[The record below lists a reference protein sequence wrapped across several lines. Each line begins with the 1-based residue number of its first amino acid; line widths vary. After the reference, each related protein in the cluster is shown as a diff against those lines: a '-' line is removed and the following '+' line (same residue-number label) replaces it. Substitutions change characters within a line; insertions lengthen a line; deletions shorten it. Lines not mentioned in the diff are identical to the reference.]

1 MLRFIFLTFVF
12 LGWAFYEASGGKDF
26 ARQLEQKRE
35 MAAAQAAQSA
45 PQTVAAQTDAPQTTA
60 VTEAKV
66 TRASFEPASLG
77 AANAQSAAPIVQA
90 AAPPEATSRP
100 APEPAQTEAEQDD
113 PTIANIDEKPAPDVR
128 QVTGAR
134 VNMRNGPS
142 TGYNVVARLTRGTK
156 VLILQEPGNGWVKLK
171 VEETGRVGWM
181 AAKLLEPA
189 QG

>member
-35 MAAAQAAQSA
+35 MAAAQAARSV
-45 PQTVAAQTDAPQTTA
+45 PQTVAVPMEAPQTTA
-60 VTEAKV
+60 VTEAMV
-66 TRASFEPASLG
+66 TRASFEPTTLG
-77 AANAQSAAPIVQA
+77 ASSAQAVVQ
-90 AAPPEATSRP
+90 PEATTRP
-100 APEPAQTEAEQDD
+100 APKPAQSETEQDG
-113 PTIANIDEKPAPDVR
+113 PTIANIDEKPVADIR
-128 QVTGAR
+128 QVAGAR

>member
-45 PQTVAAQTDAPQTTA
+45 SQTVAAQTDAPQTTT
-60 VTEAKV
+60 VPEAMV

-77 AANAQSAAPIVQA
+77 ASSAVPIVQA
-90 AAPPEATSRP
+90 AALPEATTHP
-100 APEPAQTEAEQDD
+100 DPEPAQTEAEQDD
-113 PTIANIDEKPAPDVR
+113 PAIANIDEKPVADVR
-128 QVTGAR
+128 QVTGTR

>member
-45 PQTVAAQTDAPQTTA
+45 PQTVVAQTDTPQT
-60 VTEAKV
+60 VTEAMV
-66 TRASFEPASLG
+66 TRASFEPATLG
-77 AANAQSAAPIVQA
+77 ASSAQSAAPILQA
-90 AAPPEATSRP
+90 AVQPEATTRP
-100 APEPAQTEAEQDD
+100 APEPAQTEVEQDD
-113 PTIANIDEKPAPDVR
+113 PAIANIDEKPVADVR
-128 QVTGAR
+128 QVTGTR